1 LSPIPRPRIGY
12 TGVLKTHLDWPL
24 ICYLIVRHPEWSFVF
39 VGPHAPHA
47 DAAEMIRLLGSRPNV
62 YFLGAKS
69 VEELSS
75 YPQHFDVCMMP
86 YRVDGY
92 TKYIYP
98 LKVHEFLASGR
109 PVVGTPIRSLQE
121 FSHIITIADTPYAWS
136 MALTDSLSAAANRSE
151 RVDARRSVA
160 RQHDWNILVRQ
171 VARILAERLGPTYLD
186 RLEKGAPELDPVP
199 PLSPLATERRP
210 TVVSLPPDPRTPLR
224 E

>member
-1 LSPIPRPRIGY
+1 
-12 TGVLKTHLDWPL
+12 
-24 ICYLIVRHPEWSFVF
+24 
-39 VGPHAPHA
+39 
-47 DAAEMIRLLGSRPNV
+47 V
-62 YFLGAKS
+62 YFLGPKS

-121 FSHIITIADTPYAWS
+121 FSHLITLADTPDAWS
-136 MALTDSLSAAANRSE
+136 IALTDSLGAAANRSE

-160 RQHDWNILVRQ
+160 RQHDWNILVWMIS
-171 VARILAERLGPTYLD
+171 RILAERLGAAYLD
-186 RLEKGAPELDPVP
+186 RFNKNAPELESA
-199 PLSPLATERRP
+199 PLQGPSATTRRP
-210 TVVSLPPDPRTPLR
+210 PVSSLPPYPRKPLR

>member
-1 LSPIPRPRIGY
+1 M
-12 TGVLKTHLDWPL
+12 
-24 ICYLIVRHPEWSFVF
+24 F
-39 VGPHAPHA
+39 VGPKAPHP
-47 DAAEMIRLLGSRPNV
+47 DAAETIRLLVSRPNV

-86 YRVDGY
+86 YCLDGY

-98 LKVHEFLASGR
+98 LKLHEFLASGR

-121 FSHIITIADTPYAWS
+121 FSHIITIADTPDAWS
-136 MALTDSLSAAANRSE
+136 IALIDSLSATANRSE

-171 VARILAERLGPTYLD
+171 VARILARDSVLPTSTDSRKARLSSI
-186 RLEKGAPELDPVP
+186 P
-199 PLSPLATERRP
+199 PYF
-210 TVVSLPPDPRTPLR
+210 
-224 E
+224 